1 MKSSLIINSTDINGN
16 KKQKAITN
24 INPSATSAQLK
35 EFAQRFTALSTN
47 SYDSANVVD
56 TFNVDAEQR
65 ISGGGVSTIEVTVPV
80 EVTIPV
86 EVTVPGETVT
96 IAGDTVTVTVE
107 GEPVTVT
114 VQGEPTTVTV
124 EAEPTTVT
132 VEAEPVTVTVEAEP
146 ATVTV
151 QADPKTNPT
160 FSLGEWAGSNNTY
173 SAVVSYNGDGVLS
186 ANTGTLSG
194 STITVS
200 DDDGNFN
207 GVISAAEGTNFAPA
221 NLAFTHSKETVG
233 GGSGKR
239 VPTFA
244 LHSKA
249 DFSDNPMP
257 YGDTFGTNGW
267 NLNLTFYIN
276 YDGDGQLDVIYTN
289 GEFEPTIS
297 LNGNILT
304 VQHEAWDYD
313 YVTVVAYAS
322 ETENCMGVHTMF
334 EYDTGD

>member
-1 MKSSLIINSTDINGN
+1 M
-16 KKQKAITN
+16 
-24 INPSATSAQLK
+24 
-35 EFAQRFTALSTN
+35 
-47 SYDSANVVD
+47 
-56 TFNVDAEQR
+56 
-65 ISGGGVSTIEVTVPV
+65 GGGVSTIEVTVPV

-96 IAGDTVTVTVE
+96 IAGDTVTVTIA
-107 GEPVTVT
+107 GEPV
-114 VQGEPTTVTV
+114 TVTV

-200 DDDGNFN
+200 DENGNFS

-221 NLAFTHSKETVG
+221 QLAFNHSKETVE
-233 GGSGKR
+233 GGSGLLNPNLHIEDGLVYWEGNGVCK
-239 VPTFA
+239 VYYTVYKPAPT
-244 LHSKA
+244 
-249 DFSDNPMP
+249 M
-257 YGDTFGTNGW
+257 G
-267 NLNLTFYIN
+267 
-276 YDGDGQLDVIYTN
+276 
-289 GEFEPTIS
+289 
-297 LNGNILT
+297 
-304 VQHEAWDYD
+304 
-313 YVTVVAYAS
+313 S
-322 ETENCMGVHTMF
+322 ETIPKPNQSQESRDYNYYPVVYVLESDGTYAKDWLIVDV
-334 EYDTGD
+334 E